1 MPISAIEIH
10 TLSFAYEGQS
20 TILQIPQLQVLRGER
35 VGIVGCNGVGKTT
48 LFHLLCGLLQPV
60 QGSIAVF
67 ENPVIS
73 GAFSPDVGF
82 VFQNPE
88 DQLFSPSVWEEVA
101 FGPGNMGLSNEEI
114 GQRVHRALA
123 FTGTESLLHLPPHH
137 LSGGQKRMVAIAS
150 VLALE
155 PRLMI
160 YDEPSANLDLR
171 ARRRLIQLLLAS
183 GETML
188 VSSHDLELIREVCDR
203 VLVLDQGQVVADG
216 ATVAIL
222 ADRGLMEHHGLEVPA
237 SLEQEAQ
244 KLDSQG
250 LGIQGLDVQSLGVPE
265 LPVPFP
271 YLQ

>member
-1 MPISAIEIH
+1 
-10 TLSFAYEGQS
+10 
-20 TILQIPQLQVLRGER
+20 
-35 VGIVGCNGVGKTT
+35 
-48 LFHLLCGLLQPV
+48 
-60 QGSIAVF
+60 
-67 ENPVIS
+67 
-73 GAFSPDVGF
+73 
-82 VFQNPE
+82 
-88 DQLFSPSVWEEVA
+88 
-101 FGPGNMGLSNEEI
+101 
-114 GQRVHRALA
+114 
-123 FTGTESLLHLPPHH
+123 
-137 LSGGQKRMVAIAS
+137 
-150 VLALE
+150 
-155 PRLMI
+155 
-160 YDEPSANLDLR
+160 LR